1 MVETTFHK
9 DKVYLPK
16 EVKES
21 LGLSEGDRLQVD
33 IVGRDEARIRVVR
46 SSESSKR
53 IIEMLDNPPDL
64 GEIKGRLTRREIY
77 EDVP

>member
-1 MVETTFHK
+1 LVETTFHK

-33 IVGRDEARIRVVR
+33 IVGRDEARLRVVR
-46 SSESSKR
+46 SSEASKR
-53 IIEMLDNPPDL
+53 IIEVLDNPPDL

>member
-1 MVETTFHK
+1 LVETTFHK

-46 SSESSKR
+46 SSEASKR

-64 GEIKGRLTRREIY
+64 GEIKERLTRREIY